1 MLTLYYVTQLRNIEV
16 KWMMTSFML
25 TLTTDVD
32 MVKHLLQQKEKKI
45 KVTNV
50 TKCVIPMETHGRYAC
65 SRTVE

>member
-32 MVKHLLQQKEKKI
+32 MVKHLLQQKEKI

-50 TKCVIPMETHGRYAC
+50 TKCVIPMETHGRL
-65 SRTVE
+65 

>member
-16 KWMMTSFML
+16 EWMMTSFML

-32 MVKHLLQQKEKKI
+32 MVKHLLQQKEKI

-50 TKCVIPMETHGRYAC
+50 IN
-65 SRTVE
+65 